1 MSLFS
6 SYWHYAS
13 APYAVTRQSC
23 PVSYNRQMQIDEPRH
38 PLTPYDLAG
47 GEPTVCKLVDRFYD
61 LMDEDPDFYGIRKL
75 HPATLDGSREKLFKF
90 LMGWLG
96 GPPLYEQEFGH
107 PRLRARHLPFA
118 IASTE
123 RDQWMTCMT
132 RAMADVG
139 LDQNLRKRLAQSFFQ
154 TADWMRNTEG

>member
-1 MSLFS
+1 M
-6 SYWHYAS
+6 
-13 APYAVTRQSC
+13 T
-23 PVSYNRQMQIDEPRH
+23 NDIDEPRH
-38 PLTPYDLAG
+38 PLTPFDLIG
-47 GEPTVCKLVDRFYD
+47 GESQVRILVDRFYD

-75 HPATLDGSREKLFKF
+75 HPPTLEGSREKLFMF

-118 IASTE
+118 IASSE
-123 RDQWMTCMT
+123 RDQWMACMT
-132 RAMADVG
+132 RAMTDVSVEES
-139 LDQNLRKRLAQSFFQ
+139 LRKRLVQSFFQ